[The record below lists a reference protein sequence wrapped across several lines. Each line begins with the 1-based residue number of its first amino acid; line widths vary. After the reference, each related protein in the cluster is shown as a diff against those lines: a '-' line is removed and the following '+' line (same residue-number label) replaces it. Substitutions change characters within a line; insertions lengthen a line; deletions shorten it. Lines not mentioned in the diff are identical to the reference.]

1 MTKHHPIF
9 TTESP
14 HMPIG
19 HLSTNIDSSKV
30 TYSNELAFAIH
41 HYTSQ
46 EQKLFDIVISQL
58 HLFPLYDEEVFQVSD
73 NGESSLSECSV
84 TFKMIREIYRH
95 SDYRSVFI
103 PNNIVCEYLGLGGKI
118 SRLKEIDK
126 LEEKEITLWEK
137 FFSGDIEEFQF
148 EHEQTPSK
156 GLVKPKP
163 STVTLKPFESI
174 EKGNGYIKF
183 VINSDFVPYVIGVHG
198 FKMYSVELARRL
210 KLKLSL
216 KLLKLVNYY
225 HNNGGYMNAKH
236 SKAFDIDEFMS
247 LLGGLP
253 DSYRKRPTLFIN
265 KGVKPALEEI
275 AKVVGIK
282 YKLETSTLSTGFK
295 GRPSISSVR
304 LVPLQMEETNLSH
317 TQEGVS

>member
-1 MTKHHPIF
+1 MSKYHPIF
-9 TTESP
+9 TIESP
-14 HMPIG
+14 HTPVG
-19 HLSTNIDSSKV
+19 QLSTNIDSSKV

-58 HLFPLYDEEVFQVSD
+58 HLSPLYDEEVFQVSD

-84 TFKMIREIYRH
+84 TFKMIREIYRY

-118 SRLKEIDK
+118 SRLKEVDK
-126 LEEKEITLWEK
+126 LLEKEITLWEK
-137 FFSGDIEEFQF
+137 FFPGDIEEFQI
-148 EHEQTPSK
+148 EHEHHPSK

-183 VINSDFVPYVIGVHG
+183 VISSDFVPYVIGVHG
-198 FKMYSVELARRL
+198 FKMYSVELVRRL

-236 SKAFDIDEFMS
+236 SKAFNIHEFMS
-247 LLGGLP
+247 LLGNLP
-253 DSYRKRPTLFIN
+253 DSFRNRPNQLIN

-275 AKVVGIK
+275 AQVVGIK
-282 YKLETSTLSTGFK
+282 YKLETSTQSIGTK

-304 LVPLQMEETNLSH
+304 LVPLLMEENDS
-317 TQEGVS
+317 